1 MTDLPYIFA
10 AYGVFAVFA
19 VALAI
24 FASLRLGRAKSKLLA
39 LDKRAAKKPEL
50 P

>member
-19 VALAI
+19 IGLAI
-24 FASLRLGRAKSKLLA
+24 FTSLRLGRAKKKLLA
-39 LDKRAAKKPEL
+39 LDKRAKREPS
-50 P
+50 